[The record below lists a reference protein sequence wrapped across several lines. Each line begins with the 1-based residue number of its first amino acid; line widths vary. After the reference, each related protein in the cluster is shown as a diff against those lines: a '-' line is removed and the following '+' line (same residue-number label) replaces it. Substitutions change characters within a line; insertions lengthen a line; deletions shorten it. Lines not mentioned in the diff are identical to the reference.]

1 VGVIC
6 ATVSELEVIMGA
18 WTGPPELD
26 VALIDPENPKE
37 TFRYR
42 VLRYAPNVVRDEWV
56 NVGVLLEDIRS
67 GRLGLRVV
75 ESEPEFAR
83 VRRIHPDA
91 DEELLHALPGELN
104 DRLRGTP
111 EQVTVYLEKLNQS
124 LSNALQ
130 LSPQRALLAD
140 NFDVEMDRLY
150 RTHVTPPARRGG
162 VVQNIRD
169 FLREKVTDV
178 FRRHRVLGKME
189 SQVRVEGFTHPG
201 DPFRLD
207 FGYQNGVRG
216 FVHTI
221 SLKRETAHAKVLAYT
236 ASRIH
241 ARDPAAEITAITD
254 SEAQRDNRRHQ
265 FVSEILAEQNIRMVP
280 MNQVEGFAEE
290 LRLRLN

>member
-1 VGVIC
+1 
-6 ATVSELEVIMGA
+6 VSVAIWNA
-18 WTGPPELD
+18 APDPD
-26 VALIDPENPKE
+26 VLVADPNDPKE

-42 VLRYAPNVVRDEWV
+42 VLRYAPNVERDEWV
-56 NVGVLLEDIRS
+56 NVGVMLEDIRS
-67 GRLGLRVV
+67 GRLAVRMV

-91 DEELLHALPGELN
+91 DEELLHALPGEIGE
-104 DRLRGTP
+104 RLRGTA
-111 EQVTVYLEKLNQS
+111 EQVTTYLDKLNQS

-140 NFDVEMDRLY
+140 NFDAEMDRLY
-150 RTHVTPPARRGG
+150 RAHVSPPARRGG
-162 VVQNIRD
+162 VVQSVRD
-169 FLREKVTDV
+169 FIRQKVTDV

-221 SLKRETAHAKVLAYT
+221 SLKSDTAQAKVLAYT
-236 ASRIH
+236 AGRVH
-241 ARDPAAEITAITD
+241 ARDAAAEMTAITD
-254 SEAQRDNRRHQ
+254 TEAQLDNRRHQ
-265 FVSEILAEQNIRMVP
+265 FVMDILAEQNVRMVP
-280 MNQVEGFAEE
+280 MNRVEGFAEE
-290 LRLRLN
+290 LRVRLN